1 MVRSVTMADIRKSKP
16 PSTPRDSHRDN
27 VGKGNYNR
35 WDPLTENG
43 RRFSFSKRKLDE
55 SPTAPSQ
62 SAKVAK
68 LDSNKL
74 FSEMQVH
81 EEKLKAARV
90 ALDEAKKIGDDKEIF
105 EAGPMGLVIGK
116 LLLVVTTLLTQSEGI
131 TSSII
136 DVCKAGEMADLSK
149 DKVTHSQPNNNNQDG
164 SGRSRS
170 GTINQGNKK
179 TITAEEQH
187 LRKVK
192 QEIAKAE
199 KSTILFDLDLGQVP
213 VINKDTLSKKVTCAI
228 HAAAEEGE
236 EVKKGNITARD
247 AEEMLDDILSCTS
260 LDFLGNGSKKFFNS
274 KNGNDSRNG
283 TFCTVPTKMTFKTKD
298 ERIRAEQTLRK
309 VCKVRCSIPYP
320 KKLREIINN
329 MVQEGR
335 KASPGNY
342 IKVKVDTDK
351 MMVSA
356 IASVKQDN
364 NKYVWQDL
372 NLCCDIPLDI
382 LDWKDKVSE
391 TNEGENPT
399 EAMDSQVS

>member
-1 MVRSVTMADIRKSKP
+1 
-16 PSTPRDSHRDN
+16 
-27 VGKGNYNR
+27 
-35 WDPLTENG
+35 
-43 RRFSFSKRKLDE
+43 
-55 SPTAPSQ
+55 
-62 SAKVAK
+62 
-68 LDSNKL
+68 
-74 FSEMQVH
+74 
-81 EEKLKAARV
+81 
-90 ALDEAKKIGDDKEIF
+90 
-105 EAGPMGLVIGK
+105 
-116 LLLVVTTLLTQSEGI
+116 
-131 TSSII
+131 
-136 DVCKAGEMADLSK
+136 
-149 DKVTHSQPNNNNQDG
+149 
-164 SGRSRS
+164 
-170 GTINQGNKK
+170 
-179 TITAEEQH
+179 
-187 LRKVK
+187 
-192 QEIAKAE
+192 
-199 KSTILFDLDLGQVP
+199 
-213 VINKDTLSKKVTCAI
+213 
-228 HAAAEEGE
+228 
-236 EVKKGNITARD
+236 
-247 AEEMLDDILSCTS
+247 MLDDILSCTS